1 MPQERQEEQGPRKR
15 RLRWRSRT
23 RTRTS
28 NLLPPVKRKRLI
40 IPVTNSVEPDTI
52 RRRPRSLQSD
62 RQGATFDFDS
72 EEDPVNE
79 RSVVQDA
86 RRVSSIKAVSHN
98 TERSGRNEMDSH
110 TNTIV
115 AGNNCDVIAL
125 LTGRNINI
133 SPFSDEYASI
143 DDIPLQPPMTAQTQ
157 SESSSL
163 S

>member
-1 MPQERQEEQGPRKR
+1 MERVIRLAAETSYTTQCAMPQERQEEQGPRKR

-62 RQGATFDFDS
+62 RQGATSDFNS

-79 RSVVQDA
+79 RSVVH
-86 RRVSSIKAVSHN
+86 K
-98 TERSGRNEMDSH
+98 TRSDSH
-110 TNTIV
+110 PSKQFLITLNDLDETKWTHIPTRSWQVTI
-115 AGNNCDVIAL
+115 A
-125 LTGRNINI
+125 
-133 SPFSDEYASI
+133 
-143 DDIPLQPPMTAQTQ
+143 M
-157 SESSSL
+157 
-163 S
+163 